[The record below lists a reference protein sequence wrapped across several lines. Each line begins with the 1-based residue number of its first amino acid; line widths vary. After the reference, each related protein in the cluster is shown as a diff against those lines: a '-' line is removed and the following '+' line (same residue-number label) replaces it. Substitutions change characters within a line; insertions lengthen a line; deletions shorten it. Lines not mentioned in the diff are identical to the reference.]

1 MQRTSVLIF
10 LFIFR
15 FVLSLQMPV
24 VVLREKKMSNLS
36 LVDAWGTRVSSRD
49 LGRRRTSKPS
59 EERSLGKSHSGES
72 CRAAAAAAAISVA
85 RDRARR
91 NGQGEGPSPFLAD

>member
-1 MQRTSVLIF
+1 MLRTSVLIF

-59 EERSLGKSHSGES
+59 DERSLGKSHSGES
-72 CRAAAAAAAISVA
+72 CRAAAAAAISVT

-91 NGQGEGPSPFLAD
+91 NGQGEGPSPLLAD